1 MDSATWKSA
10 SRTPRC
16 SVPKLLLP
24 SREQIFCVCVKP
36 VLVFRDTEVQIRFNE
51 LISKKL
57 SALCLLSWCISAI
70 RCPVVT
76 LKYFLRVGCFFT
88 N

>member
-1 MDSATWKSA
+1 MDNATWKSA
-10 SRTPRC
+10 SSTPRC

-24 SREQIFCVCVKP
+24 SREKVFFHGKP
-36 VLVFRDTEVQIRFNE
+36 VLAFRETEVQIRFNE

-70 RCPVVT
+70 HCPVVT
-76 LKYFLRVGCFFT
+76 LKYILRVGCILT
-88 N
+88 Y